1 MSLAS
6 TDALQRRLGIPDAVG
21 FEDGP
26 NGLQRLRVVTD
37 AAEAE
42 IYLHGGHVTGYQP
55 RGARPVLFVS
65 SRSRFEPE
73 AAIRGGVPVIFPWFG
88 AKPDDPAAPVHGFA
102 RTAAWGAESVERE
115 PDGRVVVVLRLAPD
129 DATRAAW
136 PHDFVLRHRVTV
148 GPTLDLAL
156 VVENRGAAPLV
167 FEEAL
172 HTYLAVEDVRIVSV
186 SGLAGTT
193 YLDKTDGM
201 AGKRQGPAPLT
212 FTGETDRIYLAT
224 RSACVLDDPGGNR
237 RIVVDK
243 AGSATTVVWNPWAA
257 KGRAMSDLGEDE
269 WLRMLCIET
278 ANAAD
283 DRVTLAPGARHEMRA
298 TIRVEPR

>member
-1 MSLAS
+1 MSPPS
-6 TDALQRRLGIPDAVG
+6 TDDLQRRLGIPGAVR

-26 NGLQRLRVVTD
+26 GGLPRLRVTTD

-55 RGARPVLFVS
+55 RGQRPVLYVS
-65 SRSRFEPE
+65 PHSRFDAK

-88 AKPDDPAAPVHGFA
+88 AKADDPAAPMHGFA
-102 RTAAWGAESVERE
+102 RTAGWEADSVDRAA
-115 PDGRVVVVLRLAPD
+115 DGRVRVVLRLESS

-148 GPTLDLAL
+148 GPTLELAL
-156 VVENRGAAPLV
+156 VVENRAPTPLV
-167 FEEAL
+167 VEEAL
-172 HTYLAVEDVRIVSV
+172 HTYLAVADVRAVSV

-193 YLDKTDGM
+193 YIDKTDGM
-201 AGKRQGPAPLT
+201 ARKRQEPGPLT
-212 FTGETDRIYLAT
+212 LTGETDRVYLAT
-224 RSACVLDDPGGNR
+224 EAACVVDDPGWR
-237 RIVVDK
+237 RRLVVDK

-257 KGRAMSDLGEDE
+257 RSRALADLGEDE

-283 DRVTLAPGARHEMRA
+283 DRVTVPPGARHEMRA
-298 TIRVEPR
+298 TYRLEPR